1 MLEYLQKLLT
11 GPDSVILTIETEDYG
26 YERAGIIAVDQTG
39 IVFECREEVY
49 CFPWSKIVLIQIED

>member
-11 GPDSVILTIETEDYG
+11 GPDSVILTIETEHYC

-39 IVFECREEVY
+39 IVIDSQEEVY
-49 CFPWSKIVLIQIED
+49 CLPWGTIYLIEIAR